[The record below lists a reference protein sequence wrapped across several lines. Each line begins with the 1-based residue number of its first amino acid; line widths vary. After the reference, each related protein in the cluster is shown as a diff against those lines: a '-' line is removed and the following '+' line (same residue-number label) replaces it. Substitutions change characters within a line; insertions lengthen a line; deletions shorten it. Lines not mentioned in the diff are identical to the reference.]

1 LIPPPAVSCK
11 DIAWDLNKSG
21 ETMNPVLSLALAVA
35 VGLIIVLSIML
46 LKAKQ
51 VLSSIRA
58 AEQSALKIIGNAKKE
73 AEGIKKEASLEAK
86 DKILSLRSEV
96 ERQTKDRKIELQFLE
111 KRLSQKEE
119 QLQRKDN
126 ALTHKEREISQKE
139 KRLSERERSISLDE
153 KRAKDLLMEQRRRLE
168 VISGMPSDEAKRY
181 LLKQMEADARR
192 EAVFIV
198 KRIEEEARATAQEDA
213 KKLITTCIQRCASE
227 HVVETAVS
235 VVDLPSDE
243 MKGRII
249 GREGRNI
256 RALEVATGVDLIID
270 DTPEAIIL
278 SGFDPVRREIAK
290 MSIEKLIADGR
301 IHPARIEEV
310 VEKVKREL
318 EVKIQQEG
326 DAAALDVGIHDFHPE
341 IIRLLGRLKYRT
353 SYGQNVLNH
362 SKEVAFLAGMMASEL
377 GANVAVA
384 KRAGLIHD
392 IGKAIDREV
401 EGTHIQLGVQVARKC
416 GESEEVIHAMEAHHF
431 DVEFR
436 TCEAQLVQAA
446 DALSAARP
454 GARREILETYVRR
467 LEKLEHLADSFE
479 GVSKCYALQAGRE
492 IRIMVES
499 DKISDEQAFWLTKD
513 IARKIENELQYPGQ
527 IKVTV
532 IREMRVVEYAR

>member
-1 LIPPPAVSCK
+1 
-11 DIAWDLNKSG
+11 
-21 ETMNPVLSLALAVA
+21 MNPVFALALTVA

-51 VLSSIRA
+51 VLGSIRA
-58 AEQSALKIIGNAKKE
+58 AEQSAQNIIGNAKKE
-73 AEGIKKEASLEAK
+73 AETIKKEAALEAK
-86 DKILSLRSEV
+86 DKILGLRSEV
-96 ERQTKDRKIELQFLE
+96 ERLTKDRKIELQFME

-119 QLQRKDN
+119 QLQRKDS
-126 ALTHKEREISQKE
+126 ALIHKEREISQKE

-153 KRAKDLLMEQRRRLE
+153 KRAKDLLTEQRHQLE
-168 VISGMPSDEAKRY
+168 VISGMPSDEARRY
-181 LLKQMEADARR
+181 LLKQMEAEARR
-192 EAVFIV
+192 EAVFII

-213 KKLITTCIQRCASE
+213 KEIITTCIQRCASE

-235 VVDLPSDE
+235 VVDLPNDE

-290 MSIEKLIADGR
+290 MSIEKLISDGR

-318 EVKIQQEG
+318 EVKMQQEG
-326 DAAALDVGIHDFHPE
+326 EAAALDIGIHDFHPE

-416 GESEEVIHAMEAHHF
+416 GESEDVIHAMEAHHF

-499 DKISDEQAFWLTKD
+499 DKINDEQAFWLTKD

>member
-1 LIPPPAVSCK
+1 
-11 DIAWDLNKSG
+11 
-21 ETMNPVLSLALAVA
+21 MNPVVYLALAMA
-35 VGLIIVLSIML
+35 VGLIIVLSVML
-46 LKAKQ
+46 LKARQ
-51 VLSSIRA
+51 VLSSIKA
-58 AEQSALKIIGNAKKE
+58 AEQTAQRIIGDTKKE
-73 AEGIKKEASLEAK
+73 AENIKKEALLEAK
-86 DKILSLRSEV
+86 DKILSLRAEI
-96 ERQTKDRKIELQFLE
+96 EKQTRDRKLELQSVE
-111 KRLSQKEE
+111 KRHNQKEE
-119 QLQRKDN
+119 LLEKKDQ
-126 ALTHKEREISQKE
+126 ALTQRERELFQREKKLADRE
-139 KRLSERERSISLDE
+139 REVALDERKARELLGEQKRL
-153 KRAKDLLMEQRRRLE
+153 LE
-168 VISGMPSDEAKRY
+168 MHSGLSAEEAKRQ
-181 LLKQMEADARR
+181 LLKQMEVDARR
-192 EAVFIV
+192 EAVGLI
-198 KRIEEEARATAQEDA
+198 KKIEEETRVTAHEEA
-213 KKLITTCIQRCASE
+213 KSIIASCIQRCAGE

-278 SGFDPVRREIAK
+278 SGFDPIRREIAK
-290 MSIEKLIADGR
+290 MSIEKLISDGR

-310 VEKVKREL
+310 VDKVKKEL
-318 EVKIQQEG
+318 DIKIQQEG
-326 DAAALDVGIHDFHPE
+326 EAAVLELAIHDLHPE

-362 SKEVAFLAGMMASEL
+362 SKEVASLAGMMAAEI

-436 TCEAQLVQAA
+436 TVEAQLVQAA

-454 GARREILETYVRR
+454 GARRETLETYVKR
-467 LEKLEHLADSFE
+467 LEKLESLVDSFE

-499 DKISDEQAFWLTKD
+499 DKVSDEQAFWLTKD

>member
-1 LIPPPAVSCK
+1 
-11 DIAWDLNKSG
+11 
-21 ETMNPVLSLALAVA
+21 MNPVVYVALAIA
-35 VGLIIVLSIML
+35 IGMILVLSVML
-46 LKAKQ
+46 LKAKHA
-51 VLSSIRA
+51 LSSINA
-58 AEQSALKIIGNAKKE
+58 AEQTAQKIIGDSKKE
-73 AEGIKKEASLEAK
+73 AENTKKEALLEAK
-86 DKILSLRSEV
+86 DKILNLRAEV
-96 ERQTKDRKIELQFLE
+96 EKQTRDRKSELQGIE
-111 KRLSQKEE
+111 KRLNQKEE
-119 QLQRKDN
+119 LLEKKDSSSAQR
-126 ALTHKEREISQKE
+126 ERELVQKE
-139 KRLSERERSISLDE
+139 KKLAERERSLSLDE
-153 KRAKDLLMEQRRRLE
+153 KRVREVLVEQKRQLE
-168 VISGMPSDEAKRY
+168 VNSGMSAEEAKKHLLKQLETEAKR
-181 LLKQMEADARR
+181 
-192 EAVFIV
+192 EAVSMI
-198 KRIEEEARATAQEDA
+198 KKIEEEARATAQEEA
-213 KKLITTCIQRCASE
+213 RKIISTCIQRCAGE

-278 SGFDPVRREIAK
+278 SGFDPIRREIAK
-290 MSIEKLIADGR
+290 MSIEKLISDGR

-310 VEKVKREL
+310 VDKVKKEL
-318 EVKIQQEG
+318 DVKIQQEG
-326 DAAALDVGIHDFHPE
+326 EAAAFELGIRDFHPE

-362 SKEVAFLAGMMASEL
+362 SKEVASLAGMMAAEI

-392 IGKAIDREV
+392 MGKAIDREV

-416 GESEEVIHAMEAHHF
+416 GEGEDVIHAMEAHHF

-436 TCEAQLVQAA
+436 TIEAQLVQAA

-454 GARREILETYVRR
+454 GARREILETYVKR
-467 LEKLEHLADSFE
+467 LEKLENLADSFE

-499 DKISDEQAFWLTKD
+499 DKVSDEQAFWLTKD
-513 IARKIENELQYPGQ
+513 IARKIESELQYPGQ

>member
-1 LIPPPAVSCK
+1 
-11 DIAWDLNKSG
+11 
-21 ETMNPVLSLALAVA
+21 MNPVFALALAVA

-58 AEQSALKIIGNAKKE
+58 AEQSAQNIIGNAKKE
-73 AEGIKKEASLEAK
+73 AETIKKEAALEAK
-86 DKILSLRSEV
+86 DKILGLRSEV
-96 ERQTKDRKIELQFLE
+96 ERQTKDRKIELQFME

-119 QLQRKDN
+119 QLQRKDST
-126 ALTHKEREISQKE
+126 LTHKEREISQKE

-153 KRAKDLLMEQRRRLE
+153 KRAKDLLTEQRHQLE
-168 VISGMPSDEAKRY
+168 VISGMPSEEARRY

-198 KRIEEEARATAQEDA
+198 KRIEEEARAAAQEEA
-213 KKLITTCIQRCASE
+213 KKIITTCIQRCASE

-290 MSIEKLIADGR
+290 MSIEKLISDGR

-310 VEKVKREL
+310 VEKVKKEL

-326 DAAALDVGIHDFHPE
+326 EAAALDIGIHDFHPE
-341 IIRLLGRLKYRT
+341 IVRLLGRLKYRT

-499 DKISDEQAFWLTKD
+499 DKINDEQAFWLTKD

>member
-1 LIPPPAVSCK
+1 
-11 DIAWDLNKSG
+11 
-21 ETMNPVLSLALAVA
+21 MNPVVYVALAVA
-35 VGLIIVLSIML
+35 IGLILVLSAML

-51 VLSSIRA
+51 ALNSINA
-58 AEQSALKIIGNAKKE
+58 AEQTAQRIIGDSKKE
-73 AEGIKKEASLEAK
+73 AENIKKEALLEAK
-86 DKILSLRSEV
+86 DKILNLRSEV
-96 ERQTKDRKIELQFLE
+96 EKQTRDRKLEIQGIEKRLNQKEEVLE
-111 KRLSQKEE
+111 KRDGALTQKE
-119 QLQRKDN
+119 RDF
-126 ALTHKEREISQKE
+126 SQKE
-139 KRLSERERSISLDE
+139 KKLAERERNLGLDE
-153 KRAKDLLMEQRRRLE
+153 KRLRELLTEQKRQLE
-168 VISGMPSDEAKRY
+168 VNSGMSAEEAKKHLLKQLETEAKR
-181 LLKQMEADARR
+181 
-192 EAVFIV
+192 EAVSMI
-198 KRIEEEARATAQEDA
+198 KRIEEEARATAQEEA
-213 KKLITTCIQRCASE
+213 KKIISTCIQRCAGE

-278 SGFDPVRREIAK
+278 SGFDPIRREIAK
-290 MSIEKLIADGR
+290 MSIEKLISDGR

-310 VEKVKREL
+310 VDKVKKEL
-318 EVKIQQEG
+318 DLKIQQEG
-326 DAAALDVGIHDFHPE
+326 EAAAFELGIRDFHPE

-362 SKEVAFLAGMMASEL
+362 SIEVANLAGMMAAEI
-377 GANVAVA
+377 GASVPVA

-401 EGTHIQLGVQVARKC
+401 EGTHIQLGVQAARKC

-436 TCEAQLVQAA
+436 TVEAQLVQAA

-454 GARREILETYVRR
+454 GARREILETYVKR
-467 LEKLEHLADSFE
+467 LEKLENLADSFA

-499 DKISDEQAFWLTKD
+499 DKVSDEQAFWLTKD

>member
-1 LIPPPAVSCK
+1 
-11 DIAWDLNKSG
+11 
-21 ETMNPVLSLALAVA
+21 MNPVIYILALALCLVIILLLSA
-35 VGLIIVLSIML
+35 VLLRARRALGSI
-46 LKAKQ
+46 K
-51 VLSSIRA
+51 A
-58 AEQSALKIIGNAKKE
+58 AELAAQKIVETSKKE
-73 AEGIKKEASLEAK
+73 AENIKREATLEGK
-86 DKILSLRSEV
+86 DKALSLRAEV
-96 ERQTKDRKIELQFLE
+96 EKQTKDRKVELQNLE
-111 KRLSQKEE
+111 KRLNQKEE
-119 QLQRKDN
+119 QLERKEN
-126 ALTHKEREISQKE
+126 VLSQKEREIFHKE
-139 KRLSERERSISLDE
+139 KRFGDREKALIHDE
-153 KRAKDLLMEQRRRLE
+153 KRVRELWAEQKHQLE
-168 VISGMPSDEAKRY
+168 VISGMTAEDARRQ
-181 LLKQMEADARR
+181 LMKQMEADARK
-192 EAVFIV
+192 ESVFIIKRV
-198 KRIEEEARATAQEDA
+198 EEEVKAAAQEECKRILTATM
-213 KKLITTCIQRCASE
+213 QRCASE

-278 SGFDPVRREIAK
+278 SGFDPIRREVAK
-290 MSIEKLIADGR
+290 MAIEKLISDGR

-310 VEKVKREL
+310 VEKVKKEL

-326 DAAALDVGIHDFHPE
+326 ESAALELGIHDFHPE
-341 IIRLLGRLKYRT
+341 IIKLLGRLRYRT

-362 SKEVAFLAGMMASEL
+362 SKEVAYLAGMIASEL
-377 GANVAVA
+377 KANTVAA

-401 EGTHIQLGVQVARKC
+401 EGTHVQLGVQIAKKC
-416 GESEEVIHAMEAHHF
+416 GESEEIIHAIEAHHF
-431 DVEFR
+431 DVEFH
-436 TCEAQLVQAA
+436 TIEAQLVQIA
-446 DALSAARP
+446 DVLSAARP
-454 GARREILETYVRR
+454 GARREILETYVKR

-499 DKISDEQAFWLTKD
+499 DKVSDEQAFWLSKD

>member
-1 LIPPPAVSCK
+1 
-11 DIAWDLNKSG
+11 
-21 ETMNPVLSLALAVA
+21 MNPVFALALAVA

-58 AEQSALKIIGNAKKE
+58 AEQSAQNIIGNAKKE
-73 AEGIKKEASLEAK
+73 AETIKKEASLEAK
-86 DKILSLRSEV
+86 DKILGLRSEV
-96 ERQTKDRKIELQFLE
+96 ERQTKDRKIELQFME

-119 QLQRKDN
+119 QLQRKDS

-153 KRAKDLLMEQRRRLE
+153 KRAKDLLTEQRHQLE
-168 VISGMPSDEAKRY
+168 VISGMPSEEAKRY

-198 KRIEEEARATAQEDA
+198 KRIEEEARAAAQEEA
-213 KKLITTCIQRCASE
+213 KKIITTCIQRCASE

-290 MSIEKLIADGR
+290 MSIEKLISDGR

-326 DAAALDVGIHDFHPE
+326 EAAALDIGIHDFHPE
-341 IIRLLGRLKYRT
+341 IVRLLGRLKYRT

-499 DKISDEQAFWLTKD
+499 DKINDEQAFWLTKD

>member
-1 LIPPPAVSCK
+1 
-11 DIAWDLNKSG
+11 
-21 ETMNPVLSLALAVA
+21 MNPVIYMVALV
-35 VGLIIVLSIML
+35 VSSCLVVVLSIL
-46 LKAKQ
+46 VLKARRA
-51 VLSSIRA
+51 LGSIKAA
-58 AEQSALKIIGNAKKE
+58 AETAQRIIAESTKE
-73 AEGIKKEASLEAK
+73 AEGIKKEALLDAK
-86 DKILSLRSEV
+86 DKILSLRTEI
-96 ERQTKDRKIELQFLE
+96 EKQTKERKIELQNAERRLTLREEQLE
-111 KRLSQKEE
+111 KR
-119 QLQRKDN
+119 DN
-126 ALTHKEREISQKE
+126 SLAQKE
-139 KRLSERERSISLDE
+139 KEVSHKDRRVTEKERFVAQEE
-153 KRAKDLLMEQRRRLE
+153 KRVKEIQAEQRHQLE
-168 VISGMPSDEAKRY
+168 VISAMTAEDAKK
-181 LLKQMEADARR
+181 LLMKQIEADARK

-198 KRIEEEARATAQEDA
+198 RRIEEEARASALEES
-213 KKLITTCIQRCASE
+213 KKVITTSMQRCASE

-278 SGFDPVRREIAK
+278 SGFDPIRREVAK
-290 MSIEKLIADGR
+290 MAIEKLISDGR

-318 EVKIQQEG
+318 EIKIQQEG
-326 DAAALDVGIHDFHPE
+326 EAAALELGIHDFDPE
-341 IIRLLGRLKYRT
+341 IIKLLGRLRYRT

-362 SKEVAFLAGMMASEL
+362 SKEVAYLAGTMASEL
-377 GANVAVA
+377 KANTAIA

-401 EGTHIQLGVQVARKC
+401 EGTHVQLGVQVARKC
-416 GESEEVIHAMEAHHF
+416 GESEEVIHAVEAHHF

-436 TCEAQLVQAA
+436 SVEAQLVQIA
-446 DALSAARP
+446 DVLSAARP
-454 GARREILETYVRR
+454 GARREILETYVKR

-499 DKISDEQAFWLTKD
+499 DKISDEQALWLSKD